1 MSESERFE
9 MAKSLNLNLKTCTTE
24 ALYAA
29 FLTVWYVHT
38 FWYQKDKVIDSFY
51 IQWVTGNLKTNE
63 ACYN

>member
-1 MSESERFE
+1 MSKLLGLLILCDLGSFYKGYSN
-9 MAKSLNLNLKTCTTE
+9 AINPI
-24 ALYAA
+24 
-29 FLTVWYVHT
+29 WYVHT